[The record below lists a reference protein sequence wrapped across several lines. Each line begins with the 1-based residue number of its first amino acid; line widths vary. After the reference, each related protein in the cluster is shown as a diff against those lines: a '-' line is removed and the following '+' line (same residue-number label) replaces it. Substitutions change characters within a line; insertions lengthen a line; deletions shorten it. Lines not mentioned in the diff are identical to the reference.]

1 MNTQAETMTNGP
13 SPGVYKVVG
22 ALDKLSGFTG
32 KTAAYLVLPM
42 MYVLVHEV
50 IARYFFNAPTIW
62 AGDLA
67 LIMYGIYFMVA
78 SPYCLR
84 EGMHIRTD
92 FLYTHWSTK
101 TKGMVDFFIYLF
113 LYMPT
118 HAIFL
123 EVGWK
128 YFYKSFQQN
137 ESIISSPWM
146 PIIWPMKM
154 AIPVSLALMLTQGLS
169 EMIKSFYAWR
179 RGQFF
184 WGDPH
189 HEPAGDPIAC
199 KDLSEEEG
207 S

>member
-1 MNTQAETMTNGP
+1 MATGP
-13 SPGVYKVVG
+13 SQRVYKLVG
-22 ALDKLSGFTG
+22 ILDTMSGFTG
-32 KTAAYLVLPM
+32 KTAAYLILPM

-67 LIMYGIYFMVA
+67 LIMYGIYFMIA
-78 SPYCLR
+78 SPFCLR

-92 FLYTHWSTK
+92 FLYTRWSTK
-101 TKGMVDFFIYLF
+101 TKGLVDFLIYLF

-118 HAIFL
+118 HALFL
-123 EVGWK
+123 EIGWK

-146 PIIWPMKM
+146 PIIWPMKL
-154 AIPVSLALMLTQGLS
+154 AIPVSLVLMLTQGLS
-169 EMIKSFYAWR
+169 ETIKSFYAWR
-179 RGQFF
+179 YGQFF
-184 WGDPH
+184 WGSPEH
-189 HEPAGDPIAC
+189 GG
-199 KDLSEEEG
+199 EEAVVCAENLEEKG